1 MWGTQVKGGHKA
13 HNTAHSSLY
22 IWTNTKYVFVSSS
35 LLYVY
40 WSFCL
45 KKKLKT
51 VRHLSFAKSLSL
63 SLFLIVFCVR
73 RFLQGLQ
80 CVLMGFSV
88 CSARFLVGSG
98 GFLLW
103 FLRTRNTPTFMRNTS
118 IERVVK
124 LFCVCKFDCK
134 SFLNAFGLKNR
145 I

>member
-88 CSARFLVGSG
+88 CQVFG
-98 GFLLW
+98 GFWWVLIMVLTDKKYTYIHEEHIDRASSKA
-103 FLRTRNTPTFMRNTS
+103 FLRVQ
-118 IERVVK
+118 IW
-124 LFCVCKFDCK
+124 L
-134 SFLNAFGLKNR
+134 
-145 I
+145 